1 MIICFCFSKDSQSKL
16 TDPKNEHIF
25 MCVGLNFH
33 HLAFQSVLMFNID
46 PVTWKFFTRNNDV
59 GFGYRVIE
67 RHI

>member
-1 MIICFCFSKDSQSKL
+1 
-16 TDPKNEHIF
+16 

-59 GFGYRVIE
+59 GFGYRVIQRDTSRWE
-67 RHI
+67 KHSLYM